1 MQTSTIETPVSTYA
15 TPTYHTKRWT
25 VEEYERML
33 ALEMFRDARFEL
45 IAGEVIEMPLIS
57 ELHAISVTNTAEAVT
72 VPLHGRLKI
81 RNQCPINAGNYGRP
95 EPDIALVSFDAL
107 LPNQP
112 PSRAEL
118 IIEVSDSTLAYDQG
132 DKASLYAS
140 LGMPDYWIV
149 NLQENV
155 LEVRRAPIE
164 RPQSRFGWDY
174 SITQIIPRG
183 GQVSP
188 LVAPDVILQINDLLP

>member
-1 MQTSTIETPVSTYA
+1 MTTSVLEVPVSNHVA
-15 TPTYHTKRWT
+15 PTYRTKRWT
-25 VEEYERML
+25 VEEYERL
-33 ALEMFRDARFEL
+33 LSTGVFDGARFEL
-45 IAGEVIEMPLIS
+45 IDGEIIEMTPMGEPHAVGMGKTHKQLNIS
-57 ELHAISVTNTAEAVT
+57 LEEQLLVRGQS
-72 VPLHGRLKI
+72 
-81 RNQCPINAGNYGRP
+81 PINAGNYGRP
-95 EPDIALVSFDAL
+95 EPDIAVVSFDAL

-140 LGMPDYWIV
+140 LGVPDYWIV

-188 LVAPDVILQINDLLP
+188 LAAPDVILQINDLLP

>member
-1 MQTSTIETPVSTYA
+1 MTTSVLEAPVLNHVA
-15 TPTYHTKRWT
+15 PTYRTKRWT
-25 VEEYERML
+25 VEEYERL
-33 ALEMFRDARFEL
+33 LSTGVFDGARFEL
-45 IAGEVIEMPLIS
+45 IDGEIIEMTPMG
-57 ELHAISVTNTAEAVT
+57 EPHAAGLSNTAEAVT

-95 EPDIALVSFDAL
+95 EPDIAVVSFDAL

-112 PSRAEL
+112 PARAEL

-140 LGMPDYWIV
+140 LGMPDYWIL

-188 LVAPDVILQINDLLP
+188 LAAPDVILQINDLLP